1 MIKKPLYKST
11 GKLDFFSEENRTKLL
26 EKLGNPL
33 KKLKELINFEIF
45 RTQLEEVIIKKNRK
59 SNAGA
64 RLYDPILMLKIIV
77 LQTYHCL
84 SDEQTEYQIV
94 DRQSFRDFLNLKS
107 GDKVPDAK
115 TIWWFREILKNNEL
129 IEKIFAVFV
138 THLESKGFVYNKGQI
153 IDSSFV
159 EAPRQRN
166 IHEEN
171 EKIKNGEGDTLW
183 NDNFD
188 KKCQKDID
196 ARWTKKNE
204 ETYFGYKDH
213 VKVDSGSKLI
223 TKYTVTS
230 ASVHDS
236 QELKNLLTEKDA
248 GQLLFADSAY
258 TGEKQEETIENRE
271 MTNKVHEKGKRNCP
285 LTEEQKAENKEKSK
299 IRARVEHVFGFMTN
313 SMNSL
318 YIKTKGIERAQCV
331 IGLMNLTYNFFR
343 YVQLEKI
350 ELSKVVK

>member
-1 MIKKPLYKST
+1 MIKKPLYKCN
-11 GKLDFFSEENRTKLL
+11 GKLHFFSEENRTRLL

-33 KKLKELINFEIF
+33 KKLEELINFEAF
-45 RTQLEEVIIKKNRK
+45 RLQIEEVIIKKDRK

-64 RLYDPILMLKIIV
+64 RLYDPILMLKILI

-94 DRQSFRDFLNLKS
+94 DRQSFRDFLGLKS

-129 IEKIFAVFV
+129 IEKFFVIFAN
-138 THLESKGFVYNKGQI
+138 HLESKGFIYNKGQI

-166 IHEEN
+166 TREEN

-183 NDNFD
+183 NDKPP

-196 ARWTKKNE
+196 ARWTKKNN
-204 ETYFGYKDH
+204 ETYFGYKAH
-213 VKVDSGSKLI
+213 VKVDVESKLV
-223 TKYTVTS
+223 TEYTITS

-236 QELKNLLTEKDA
+236 QELSSLLTDTDA
-248 GQLLFADSAY
+248 NQELYGDSAY
-258 TGEKQEETIENRE
+258 GGKEHAKTIEDRN
-271 MTNKVHEKGKRNCP
+271 MINKVHEKGKRNCP

-299 IRARVEHVFGFMTN
+299 TRVRVEHVFGFMTN

-318 YIKTKGIERAQCV
+318 YIRTKGIERAQCV

-343 YVQLEKI
+343 YVQLTKI
-350 ELSKVVK
+350 EAAKVVK